1 MYSIRKTTQWSGK
14 LKNIR
19 IYNGELITEDG
30 DTIDLMDYLEKAYGE
45 MPFDLAV
52 TAKTDEVTE
61 IDLEPEDMDDDIM
74 SDM

>member
-30 DTIDLMDYLEKAYGE
+30 DTIDLMDYLEMDADLFE
-45 MPFDLAV
+45 MSVKDADFWKEKIGYDV
-52 TAKTDEVTE
+52 
-61 IDLEPEDMDDDIM
+61 IR
-74 SDM
+74 